1 VMTGHDLIFE
11 SSKKHFDGLGKNLNA
26 MLTVNEF
33 LNLFFR
39 LFQG

>member
-1 VMTGHDLIFE
+1 MTTGHDSIFE
-11 SSKKHFDGLGKNLNA
+11 SSKKYFDGLGKNL
-26 MLTVNEF
+26 TVMKSGNEF